1 MKVKMSVL
9 NRLSLM
15 GLLPEKGNYA
25 TLKINRELREELSCT
40 EEENKALNFRPTGNG
55 KMAWDDTA
63 VPPKDFEFAEG
74 SVREILLENVKAQL
88 REMEKNGTLA
98 LDYIALYETLII
110 QQNDLKLV
118 KDG

>member
-1 MKVKMSVL
+1 MSVL

-25 TLKINRELREELSCT
+25 TLKINRELREELSYT
-40 EEENKALNFRPTGNG
+40 EEEYKLCNFRPTTGG

-88 REMEKNGTLA
+88 QEMEKKGTLA